1 MKSFCVYIHTFPNNK
16 VYIGITSQN
25 TKSRWQN
32 GNGYKGNIRLTRA
45 INKYGWENIKHE
57 ILFYGL
63 TEEQAKQKEISLI
76 KEYNSTNSLY
86 GYNVSYGGN
95 VPSLETREKISKSH
109 IGIVPND
116 KARQKMR
123 LAKLGVKQSQETIQK
138 RIKVGKDN
146 PMFGRV
152 VGNKEREHL
161 RALFKGKPAHINT
174 IKANQVNIVQYDKS
188 GNLIAEFE
196 SIKQASVNLNIPYQR
211 ICHNCNG
218 HQKYCNG
225 YIFRHKEKDSEK
237 F

>member
-25 TKSRWQN
+25 VKNRCQK

-45 INKYGWENIKHE
+45 ISKYGWDNIKHE
-57 ILFYGL
+57 ILIDNL

-76 KEYNSTNSLY
+76 KKYNSTNHLY

-95 VPSLETREKISKSH
+95 IPSLETRNKISKSH

-116 KARQKMR
+116 MSRQKMR
-123 LAKLGVKQSQETIQK
+123 LAKLGTKQSQETIKK
-138 RIKVGKDN
+138 RIKIGKDN

-152 VGNKEREHL
+152 VSNEEREYL
-161 RALFKGKPAHINT
+161 RTLFKGKPAHINT
-174 IKANQVNIVQYDKS
+174 IRANQVKIVQYDKN
-188 GNLIAEFE
+188 GNLIAEFD
-196 SIKQASVNLNIPYQR
+196 SIKSASIKLNIPYQR

-218 HQKYCNG
+218 HQKFCNG
-225 YIFRHKEKDSEK
+225 YIFRHKEK
-237 F
+237 